1 MKNQVEIDDVP
12 TYSVRTPL
20 QKAIQLLKRHR
31 DISFANDKEGVA
43 PISIIITTLAARA
56 YNNERNVYDALNGI
70 LSRMAYYIEKD
81 ESGKYKIC
89 NPVMEEENFADK
101 WAIEPE
107 KAKAFFDWLER
118 AKEEIITKPMLLEGV
133 VEQSK
138 LIKSCFGD
146 KVTNR
151 AYNRIGEETRIA
163 RENQNLYTSNLRG
176 GVTTVAD
183 EDSKPIPGHTFYGE

>member
-1 MKNQVEIDDVP
+1 
-12 TYSVRTPL
+12 
-20 QKAIQLLKRHR
+20 
-31 DISFANDKEGVA
+31 
-43 PISIIITTLAARA
+43 
-56 YNNERNVYDALNGI
+56 
-70 LSRMAYYIEKD
+70 
-81 ESGKYKIC
+81 
-89 NPVMEEENFADK
+89 MEEENFADK

-163 RENQNLYTSNLRG
+163 RENQNLYTSNLKG
-176 GVTTVAD
+176 GVSTVAD
-183 EDSKPIPGHTFYGE
+183 EDSKSIPGHTFYGE